1 MLNILTITAPIYLAI
16 GTGYVATRS
25 GFFSKP
31 DMHVLGRFVL
41 NFALPAML
49 FNALS
54 QRDFQDVLHPSYLL
68 AYTVGSLF
76 AYAIGFAIWRYGRR
90 QNLTLSALVAMGVSC
105 SNSGYVGYPILLQ
118 ILGPVA
124 GVGMALTVLI
134 ENLVII
140 PLGIALADSGE
151 SEHASWQHTVL
162 ESFKRLLKIP
172 MLWGIV
178 GGFVFSMMG
187 WQLPAFIF
195 KTVNLFAVACA
206 GIALFVN
213 GGSLV
218 GMQVKGQL
226 QAVGWIASSKLLL
239 HPLLVGLMLWMVGP
253 MDATLQIS
261 GLLLAGMPMMGI
273 FPLLAQR
280 HGQESFCAAALLVT
294 TVASFF
300 TISALLWGMSQVP
313 GWHLGGG

>member
-16 GTGYVATRS
+16 CTGYVATRS

-68 AYTVGSLF
+68 AYTVGSLL
-76 AYAIGFAIWRYGRR
+76 AYAIGFVIWRYGRR
-90 QNLTLSALVAMGVSC
+90 QDLTLSALVAMGVSC

-140 PLGIALADSGE
+140 PLGLAMADSGE
-151 SEHASWQHTVL
+151 SAHASWQHTVR

-187 WQLPAFIF
+187 WQLPAFVF
-195 KTVNLFAVACA
+195 KAVNAVGGGAHGRKLANLRGVA
-206 GIALFVN
+206 GQHADDGDF
-213 GGSLV
+213 SLV
-218 GMQVKGQL
+218 GTAPRARRFLCRRLVGDHGGLVLHHQCL
-226 QAVGWIASSKLLL
+226 AVGHEPGAGLASGRRL
-239 HPLLVGLMLWMVGP
+239 
-253 MDATLQIS
+253 
-261 GLLLAGMPMMGI
+261 
-273 FPLLAQR
+273 
-280 HGQESFCAAALLVT
+280 T
-294 TVASFF
+294 TPQFVYDTPSRD
-300 TISALLWGMSQVP
+300 SRVRG
-313 GWHLGGG
+313 

>member
-68 AYTVGSLF
+68 AYSVGSLL
-76 AYAIGFAIWRYGRR
+76 AYATGFAIWRFGRG
-90 QNLTLSALVAMGVSC
+90 QGMTLSALVAMGVSC

-140 PLGIALADSGE
+140 PLGLAMADSGA
-151 SEHASWQHTVL
+151 SEHASWQHTL
-162 ESFKRLLKIP
+162 RESFMRLLKIP

-187 WQLPAFIF
+187 WQLPAFVF
-195 KTVNLFAVACA
+195 KAVNLFAVACA

-218 GMQVKGQL
+218 GMQVKGQMH
-226 QAVGWIASSKLLL
+226 AVSWIAVSKLVF
-239 HPLLVGLMLWMVGP
+239 HPLLVGTMLWVVGP
-253 MDATLQIS
+253 MDASLQIS
-261 GLLLAGMPMMGI
+261 GVLLASMPMMGI

-280 HGQESFCAAALLVT
+280 HGQEGFCAAALLVT